1 MDEKKGQ
8 LITARELIE
17 YYERNRPGDTRMI
30 LTLRLVERIQ
40 ALTKRERIGI
50 IRALILVLNTNM
62 STEQAMKRVGLW

>member
-8 LITARELIE
+8 LITVRELIE